1 MNTPNS
7 SSSNAKIQAYLTL
20 IDALEWSEKQEL
32 FRKFTEM
39 LFASTTPPQQNE
51 SSPKKVEEYPK
62 VVSATQLYPPSLSL
76 EEIKQKKGYNLS
88 DSEHRE
94 KYETF
99 MKNLSEM
106 EPDDEPIFGLT
117 K

>member
-62 VVSATQLYPPSLSL
+62 VVSATQLYPPSLAFI
-76 EEIKQKKGYNLS
+76 EAVEQKKKNAKPFDKAAHEL
-88 DSEHRE
+88 
-94 KYETF
+94 F
-99 MKNLSEM
+99 MKELLAA
-106 EPDDEPIFGLT
+106 EPDDEPILGLT